1 MIVTD
6 RFTYIHLHKSAGT
19 FVNTFIQQYFPTG
32 KVIGYHLPARYIPET
47 HSHLPI
53 IGCVRN
59 PWDFYIS
66 WYFFQN
72 QKKQSNALFM
82 AVSEGKTLD
91 FNRTMERLFSL
102 TDNRPLLRQILEKL
116 PDHFVSSGMNIPRSV
131 MAKLYG
137 SNLGLYSFLYQWMYR
152 DAPSA
157 PCLVKTEE
165 LEQGIQQALSNVG
178 VSLSDDM
185 LQFLNREGNANTS
198 RHGHY
203 ADYYSQEIRDRVSH
217 LDRELIAHHGYQFSS
232 VG

>member
-1 MIVTD
+1 MIVTGQ
-6 RFTYIHLHKSAGT
+6 FTYIHLHKSAGT

-47 HSHLPI
+47 HRHLPI
-53 IGCVRN
+53 VGCVRN

-66 WYFFQN
+66 WYFFQY

-82 AVSEGKTLD
+82 AVSEDKTLD

-102 TDNRPLLRQILEKL
+102 TDNKPLLNQILEKL
-116 PDHFVSSGMNIPRSV
+116 PDHFVASGMNIPRSA
-131 MAKLYG
+131 MANLYG

-152 DAPSA
+152 DAPST
-157 PCLVKTEE
+157 PYLVKTEE
-165 LEQGIQQALSNVG
+165 LELGIKQALSHMG

-185 LQFLNREGNANTS
+185 LQYLKGKGNANTS
-198 RHGHY
+198 EHSHY

-217 LDRELIAHHGYQFSS
+217 LDRELIAQHGYQFSS
-232 VG
+232 AR